1 MPPPMPPPP
10 PPTLPPSS
18 PPPPPSSPPPPPPSS
33 PPPPPPSS
41 PPPKC
46 DVDLFQTVNAPNRC
60 QCPDDFEIVGIS
72 SDPAKFQEQVDAC
85 CIPNVQPG
93 VCGEPGFNLC
103 CNPIVPLSPSAPP
116 PKPPSM
122 PPTPPPMPPPTPP
135 PPTRKP
141 SPPAMPPPSP
151 PMPPPMCNLTLFA
164 TVNAPNQCACAEGTV
179 FIGEVSAPLTI
190 EDQIVKDC
198 CILPPDNFINL
209 IATPYVKESCG
220 IGDAPNSACCRPKD
234 GGFNPPMPPPPTEK
248 PSPPPMPPPYRQ
260 RLLH

>member
-60 QCPDDFEIVGIS
+60 KCPTGFEDAGIPNALATLEVAVEECCIFPIPDS
-72 SDPAKFQEQVDAC
+72 PEVCDEAGVDLC
-85 CIPNVQPG
+85 CIPI
-93 VCGEPGFNLC
+93 EPRT
-103 CNPIVPLSPSAPP
+103 PSAPP
-116 PKPPSM
+116 PKPPS
-122 PPTPPPMPPPTPP
+122 PP

-151 PMPPPMCNLTLFA
+151 SSPPPMCNLTLFA

-234 GGFNPPMPPPPTEK
+234 GGPVPSPPTPPTEK